1 MAPHTTVELVVLCH
15 PCGPG
20 PAHSR
25 GSLSARSRT
34 RGSKESVTESS
45 SGLWSLGETVTD
57 DKSRVGL
64 CTLFY
69 FFRPS
74 LELPGYFF
82 RPSLELRVGTAQC
95 DWTLCNKI

>member
-25 GSLSARSRT
+25 GSLPARSRT
-34 RGSKESVTESS
+34 RGSKESVTEGS
-45 SGLWSLGETVTD
+45 SGLWSLGDTVTD
-57 DKSRVGL
+57 NKSRVGL

-74 LELPGYFF
+74 LKSYGVIFF
-82 RPSLELRVGTAQC
+82 APASS
-95 DWTLCNKI
+95 